1 MEAEPREI
9 DCPAGGQLIDV
20 LPLAGWTVGV
30 TAARR
35 ADELGSLLE
44 RRGARVTHAP
54 AIRLVPLP
62 DDTELLA
69 ATRACVD
76 DPIDLAVATT
86 GIGFRG
92 WIEAADGWGLGD
104 ALRERLAAARVLC
117 RGPKARGAVRAAG
130 LVDAWSPASES
141 CSEVLDHLLTDDLEN
156 VRIAV
161 QLHGEPL
168 PDFVEALRAAG
179 ADVVEVPVYRWVPP
193 EDMTALLRMVELI
206 VTGAVDAV
214 AFTSAPA
221 VVSLLRT
228 ADAIGEQERMLEAF
242 RNRVIPLCVG
252 AVTASPLER
261 REVPTVQPGRARIG
275 AMVRELGEVLPA
287 RAPSLRVAG
296 HQLQLRGSAVVID
309 DRLVPLPPA
318 PMALLRTLMRHP
330 GRVVSRAELLRAAP
344 GDATDEHAVEMAV
357 ARVRSALMDAR
368 CVQTVVKRGYRL
380 AYDPPM
386 DDGIPADGQLLVRT
400 QRSFVSP
407 GGTRSQSE

>member
-104 ALRERLAAARVLC
+104 ALRERLA
-117 RGPKARGAVRAAG
+117 G

-141 CSEVLDHLLTDDLEN
+141 CSEVLDHLLTEDLEN

-242 RNRVIPLCVG
+242 RNRGIPLCVG

-407 GGTRSQSE
+407 GGTRSQRE

>member
-104 ALRERLAAARVLC
+104 ALRERLA
-117 RGPKARGAVRAAG
+117 G

-141 CSEVLDHLLTDDLEN
+141 CSEVLDHLLTEDLEN

-407 GGTRSQSE
+407 GGTRSQRE